1 MTRAWFLVC
10 LVLGRLL
17 RSARYSKVQVVD
29 KDGRREVRK
38 RRVVFAPLLIWLS
51 RPLLRLLDTG
61 VRILPQREWE
71 ERERQV
77 YRNLYRDSIRID
89 VDGTLILPCLAGET
103 LAALLE
109 DPGLEDSARMRI
121 IELSV
126 VALAGFHRLG
136 FTHADAMAENV
147 LIDLEAGA
155 AHWFDFE
162 TVHDANRPM
171 DWRRA
176 DDVRALLVTCLLRT
190 GAERR
195 AETLRLILDAYA
207 DEGTTR
213 LLATSFASVL
223 RRPLVFHLA
232 QAGLSFECYREIASL
247 LVERGV

>member
-1 MTRAWFLVC
+1 
-10 LVLGRLL
+10 
-17 RSARYSKVQVVD
+17 
-29 KDGRREVRK
+29 
-38 RRVVFAPLLIWLS
+38 
-51 RPLLRLLDTG
+51 
-61 VRILPQREWE
+61 
-71 ERERQV
+71 
-77 YRNLYRDSIRID
+77 
-89 VDGTLILPCLAGET
+89 
-103 LAALLE
+103 
-109 DPGLEDSARMRI
+109 
-121 IELSV
+121 
-126 VALAGFHRLG
+126 
-136 FTHADAMAENV
+136 
-147 LIDLEAGA
+147 
-155 AHWFDFE
+155 
-162 TVHDANRPM
+162 M